1 MDKTEQTRFKLNL
14 IFIVFI
20 EGIITAF
27 VPAFPFVSAISAQ
40 GGALG
45 VYTVAK
51 TVNNTSNNSR
61 PEAPC
66 ATADK

>member
-14 IFIVFI
+14 IFIGIVFI

-27 VPAFPFVSAISAQ
+27 FPAFPFVAAIGAQ

-45 VYTVAK
+45 VYTVSK
-51 TVNNTSNNSR
+51 TVNNNAYA
-61 PEAPC
+61 EARNAP
-66 ATADK
+66 TDK